1 MFIPVVSVQF
11 HSGEAKSV
19 ISCKIKKL
27 EFEAEHHMVIAGTGR
42 LAEHLSVAIQRSGFN
57 VEQVYGRNL
66 SKATI
71 LAEKIGAHAI
81 DNLCDLNPETTLCI
95 LAISDDAIAELSE
108 AIPVFKGLLVHTSGF
123 RGLEEIH
130 PKHIRRGVFYPLQT
144 FTKGRATDFSEV
156 PFFVE
161 ADKKEDAELLMHI
174 ASRMSKSV
182 RISSFSERQFLH
194 LAAVFVSNFSN
205 SLYVTGKEILEQKG
219 LDFSLLH
226 PLILETAAKA
236 VASDPF
242 EGQTGPAR
250 RNDKGTIAKHLQM
263 LHENPEVAAIYQL
276 LTERI
281 LHQYHNNKNE

>member
-1 MFIPVVSVQF
+1 M
-11 HSGEAKSV
+11 
-19 ISCKIKKL
+19 
-27 EFEAEHHMVIAGTGR
+27 
-42 LAEHLSVAIQRSGFN
+42 
-57 VEQVYGRNL
+57 
-66 SKATI
+66 
-71 LAEKIGAHAI
+71 
-81 DNLCDLNPETTLCI
+81 
-95 LAISDDAIAELSE
+95 
-108 AIPVFKGLLVHTSGF
+108 
-123 RGLEEIH
+123 
-130 PKHIRRGVFYPLQT
+130 
-144 FTKGRATDFSEV
+144 
-156 PFFVE
+156 E